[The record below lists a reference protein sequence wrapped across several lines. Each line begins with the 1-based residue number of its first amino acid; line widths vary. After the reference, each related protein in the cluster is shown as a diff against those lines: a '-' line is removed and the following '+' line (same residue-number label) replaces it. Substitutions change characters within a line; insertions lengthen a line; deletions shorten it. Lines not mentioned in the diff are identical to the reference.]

1 MHAKCMFTCI
11 SCYLNFNK
19 YLANMLKLL
28 FDIIVTFNSKCVS
41 KCVLNYYTFA
51 INVSIIVK

>member
-1 MHAKCMFTCI
+1 MVNICQN
-11 SCYLNFNK
+11 YLNFDK
-19 YLANMLKLL
+19 YLTSMLKLL